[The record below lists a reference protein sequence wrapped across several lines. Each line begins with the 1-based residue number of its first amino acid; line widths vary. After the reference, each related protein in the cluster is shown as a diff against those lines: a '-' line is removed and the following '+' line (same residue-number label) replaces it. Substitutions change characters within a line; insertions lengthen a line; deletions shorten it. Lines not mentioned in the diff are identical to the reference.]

1 MEDHVVD
8 QLDLAARRSCQPPGQ
23 VLYVPTQS
31 RTGTGRGAELRR
43 LSGVKLA

>member
-8 QLDLAARRSCQPPGQ
+8 QLDLAARCSCQPP
-23 VLYVPTQS
+23 VRAVA
-31 RTGTGRGAELRR
+31 RTLGR